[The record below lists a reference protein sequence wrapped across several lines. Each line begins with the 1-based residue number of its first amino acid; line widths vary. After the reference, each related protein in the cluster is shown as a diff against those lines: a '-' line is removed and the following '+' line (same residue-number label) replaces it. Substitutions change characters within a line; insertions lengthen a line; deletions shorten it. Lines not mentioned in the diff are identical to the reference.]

1 MLPPGG
7 SETELVISKTGPRP
21 RRGERILHK
30 MQLGDDA
37 PAIAKRLTMEDLPDA
52 AGRLQGCAKCKSQS
66 FPPVR
71 PSRSPSRL
79 LCLPELLTELFQFP

>member
-52 AGRLQGCAKCKSQS
+52 AERWSRFLRQAAKVDLMTKRTIDHEDTQT
-66 FPPVR
+66 VHG
-71 PSRSPSRL
+71 
-79 LCLPELLTELFQFP
+79 